1 VVLDASAL
9 VAVIFEEPGFR
20 SLVDRAGNA
29 TVLIVGA
36 PTVFEASMVLARRF
50 RNDVSPRLNGLL
62 DSMRAEIVPFG
73 PQHFEIALNAFLRYG
88 KARHPARLNFG
99 DCMSYAVASLAG
111 LPLLY
116 TGTDF
121 SKTDIQSA

>member
-1 VVLDASAL
+1 MNTWSAIFGPIFQMTFGARAS
-9 VAVIFEEPGFR
+9 R
-20 SLVDRAGNA
+20 SKKEKKFSG
-29 TVLIVGA
+29 TV
-36 PTVFEASMVLARRF
+36 PTESSGPP
-50 RNDVSPRLNGLL
+50 SPRLNGLL

-73 PQHFEIALNAFLRYG
+73 SEHFEIALNAFLRYG
-88 KARHPARLNFG
+88 KGRHPARLNFG

-121 SKTDIQSA
+121 TKTDIQTA